1 MADPKRL
8 AALHKQGGVYKP
20 MSEITPG
27 TQDLLDSPSPG
38 WLDREYPYV
47 APPSKAET
55 LHELDYLI
63 SLTPLREE
71 WASFIRA
78 ADEDMAGLFVTLCSE
93 LGAPCD
99 KQMLSDLASEA
110 SILITKLK
118 WLYNRPR
125 PSQVA
130 EKHLRL
136 SGQGGAFKK
145 GDFAPLNSKTAHTP
159 AYPSGHTIQAN
170 LFAARLSEAA
180 PQHRKAFMDLAERVS
195 FSRAVAG
202 YHWPSDLVFGKD
214 IFRHIVMPLM
224 PSAVRVAKT
233 YTVNKGDLVWYG
245 KYKNQRGEVKNLGMG
260 DKGDPTITVE
270 QLPAP
275 SARKPKKKSPK
286 TLNLFS
292 IRPRKKDEHD
302 EADETGKKASGP
314 VKYEHIDFVPP
325 EGVASAAAKGL
336 ELRQKASPSNKG
348 GLTPAEA
355 SKEGIGSGVQRAV
368 NLKNRDPV
376 SPKVIKQIRGF
387 LSRSEKSSEIS
398 AENRGT
404 PWNDKGYVAWLLWGG
419 DPAKAWTDKIIKQ
432 MDAADEKAAKTAAV
446 RSAASKALSKK
457 EVPKA
462 DGSGTSTVYEY
473 GPRQVALRNKEKAVR
488 IEALRQKITDLRKQ
502 VHADLTSED
511 PDTRL
516 AALAV
521 SLIDETY
528 ARVGN
533 EKSAKAGHHGVTNWQ
548 TDHVTLADKSATIRY
563 TGKSGV
569 EQAKRITNARVLAAL
584 RKALEGKS
592 KGDKVLCDGD
602 ECSILA
608 KDVNIYLKPFE
619 ITAKDIRGLHAN
631 EEMKHHLK
639 EQRKAGPELPR
650 ARKDKDKILKAEFK
664 AALELASAA
673 VGHKDSTLRSQYLV
687 PSMEA
692 SYTHDGTVLDSL
704 DKKATLSDSEKEDRE
719 SARLV
724 RQSPKLKPPRKDKE
738 RGRVKDTD
746 PNTDPDKA
754 QDQKDRSRNY
764 KDASA
769 RVALRYLVAA
779 ATATKPASTPERK
792 KFDVGDT
799 WQNKKD
805 KKWSAKGRDGIQPG
819 FSSEQAAKAWL
830 TGGPKPGADSAPAAE
845 GGSPAEAPTPK
856 PPAKKGPLTRS
867 QKRKMV
873 ETLSEGLAQGAGTTL
888 GKLPEA
894 LLRAVA
900 EELGEP
906 AKAVVDAMLGD
917 TASLEERATF
927 AKATLKRIPSGKNP
941 SPKEIADANALLNK
955 SGELEDLQEKLEDL
969 QDAAPTA
976 SFTLSGILATK
987 KKVEDALKEEAEAAQ
1002 KVADTTDAEG
1012 KKNAQKALDSLSKKV
1027 RGLPSLEA
1035 LTPGIEEAKVV
1046 DAHEKK
1052 VKALTAEIKGL
1063 QKATKTV
1070 KAAEDWEKAPSPK
1083 EIADALVATRAAE
1096 VRKDPLLLDLSNPL
1110 TSKSTETLG
1119 LEGAAQKEFMDKM
1132 GDLTVSTTD
1141 EYRQMPKED
1150 REAHRKG
1157 LGEHL
1162 DKLEKD
1168 GHTDTEQYHSTLA
1181 QIRGLQMAS
1190 ALEDGKDAVGVN
1202 SAFQTFLKAAE
1213 SQGGDVLDKF
1223 IKLNVTGAA
1232 EGDAGA
1238 QQQFR
1243 DVLREVPPEEL
1254 AEMVEEDNPARGV
1267 LERLNGSH
1275 LNDGTNAGRRKQKV
1289 WNKYMDDETAQLLRE
1304 HAEDMIMDEIM
1315 FTDMDMVREGKT
1327 TGEQKKNPSKK
1338 TEKQRSVRKSKTKS
1352 LLELLAKTRS
1362 RVEAELALLFPG
1374 KGTSP
1379 SSTKKANHTL
1389 TEAYDFAP
1397 WGAFCTPKSKILRG
1411 RVSIPTP

>member
-1 MADPKRL
+1 
-8 AALHKQGGVYKP
+8 
-20 MSEITPG
+20 
-27 TQDLLDSPSPG
+27 
-38 WLDREYPYV
+38 
-47 APPSKAET
+47 
-55 LHELDYLI
+55 
-63 SLTPLREE
+63 
-71 WASFIRA
+71 
-78 ADEDMAGLFVTLCSE
+78 
-93 LGAPCD
+93 
-99 KQMLSDLASEA
+99 
-110 SILITKLK
+110 
-118 WLYNRPR
+118 
-125 PSQVA
+125 
-130 EKHLRL
+130 
-136 SGQGGAFKK
+136 
-145 GDFAPLNSKTAHTP
+145 
-159 AYPSGHTIQAN
+159 
-170 LFAARLSEAA
+170 
-180 PQHRKAFMDLAERVS
+180 
-195 FSRAVAG
+195 
-202 YHWPSDLVFGKD
+202 
-214 IFRHIVMPLM
+214 
-224 PSAVRVAKT
+224 
-233 YTVNKGDLVWYG
+233 
-245 KYKNQRGEVKNLGMG
+245 MG

-302 EADETGKKASGP
+302 EGGKKAGGSRTLYYIGKRPAQPKPKRAEWRQRGQDTPDWVRPWLDAP
-314 VKYEHIDFVPP
+314 VSKGVFLTPNPFLVAPKHGVFGHVYAYEVPHWVIKQAKGIHRKDEASEVLIPEPLWEHVKLKGKSMDQNDFLNQVYMSEDAAFTDSRANKYRTKSDWEASRLAAPKKYEHIDFVPP
-325 EGVASAAAKGL
+325 KGVASAAAKGL

-419 DPAKAWTDKIIKQ
+419 DPAKAWVAKIIKQ
-432 MDAADEKAAKTAAV
+432 MDAADEKALKTAAV
-446 RSAASKALSKK
+446 RFAASKALSKK

-462 DGSGTSTVYEY
+462 DGSGTTTIYEY
-473 GPRQVALRNKEKAVR
+473 GPRQVAQRNKAKAVR

-502 VHADLTSED
+502 VHADLTAED
-511 PDTRL
+511 SDTRL
-516 AALAV
+516 TALAV

-569 EQAKRITNARVLAAL
+569 EQAKRVTNARVLAAL

-608 KDVNIYLKPFE
+608 KDVNTYLKPFE

-639 EQRKAGPELPR
+639 EQRKAGPDLPR

-692 SYTHDGTVLDSL
+692 SYTHDGTVLDRL
-704 DKKATLSDSEKEDRE
+704 DKKATLSDSEKEERE

-746 PNTDPDKA
+746 PNTDPDEA

-769 RVALRYLVAA
+769 RVALRYLLAV
-779 ATATKPASTPERK
+779 ATATNPAPQEREK
-792 KFDVGDT
+792 RKVGDT
-799 WQNKKD
+799 WEGKD
-805 KKWSAKGRDGIQPG
+805 GKWSAKGKDGIEPG
-819 FSSEQAAKAWL
+819 FASQEAAKTWL
-830 TGGPKPGADSAPAAE
+830 KGVPKPGADSAPAAE

-888 GKLPEA
+888 GKLPESV
-894 LLRAVA
+894 LRAVA

-906 AKAVVDAMLGD
+906 AKAVVDAMIGE
-917 TASLEERATF
+917 TASLEERAAF

-941 SPKEIADANALLNK
+941 SPKEIADA
-955 SGELEDLQEKLEDL
+955 
-969 QDAAPTA
+969 
-976 SFTLSGILATK
+976 
-987 KKVEDALKEEAEAAQ
+987 
-1002 KVADTTDAEG
+1002 
-1012 KKNAQKALDSLSKKV
+1012 
-1027 RGLPSLEA
+1027 
-1035 LTPGIEEAKVV
+1035 
-1046 DAHEKK
+1046 
-1052 VKALTAEIKGL
+1052 
-1063 QKATKTV
+1063 
-1070 KAAEDWEKAPSPK
+1070 
-1083 EIADALVATRAAE
+1083 LVAIRAAE

-1110 TSKSTETLG
+1110 TGKSTEALN

-1132 GDLTVSTTD
+1132 GNLTVSTTD
-1141 EYRQMPKED
+1141 EYREMPKSD
-1150 REAHRKG
+1150 RDAHRKG

-1168 GHTDTEQYHSTLA
+1168 GHTDTEQFHSTLA

-1190 ALEDGKDAVGVN
+1190 ALEDGDAAEGIN
-1202 SAFQTFLKAAE
+1202 PAFQTFLKAAD

-1223 IKLNVTGAA
+1223 IKLNVTGAT

-1243 DVLREVPPEEL
+1243 DVLREVEPEVL
-1254 AEMVEEDNPARGV
+1254 AGMVEKDHPARGV

-1275 LNDGTNAGRRKQKV
+1275 LDDGTNAGRRKQEV
-1289 WNKYMDDETAQLLRE
+1289 WNKYMDGETAQLLQE
-1304 HAEDMIMDEIM
+1304 HAEDMIMEEIL
-1315 FTDMDMVREGKT
+1315 FTDMGMVREGKT
-1327 TGEQKKNPSKK
+1327 TGEMKNKKPSKK
-1338 TEKQRSVRKSKTKS
+1338 TTARRKKQTRKTES
-1352 LLELLAKTRS
+1352 LLELLRKKWE
-1362 RVEAELALLFPG
+1362 EAQKAA
-1374 KGTSP
+1374 KGTFTSEEASP
-1379 SSTKKANHTL
+1379 APKKTASHTL
-1389 TEAYDFAP
+1389 SEVYDFAP
-1397 WGAFCTPKSKILRG
+1397 WGALCPS
-1411 RVSIPTP
+1411 